1 MKHLG
6 CSILFVNPR
15 NQVLLFLRDNKPDI
29 PFPNMWD
36 VPGGHVEPGETP
48 EECIVREMAEEMG
61 MALQGFRL
69 FSVRDFEDRTEFTFW
84 KAADL
89 VIEEIR
95 LTEGQ
100 CLRWFTREEV
110 RSTVLSY
117 GFNDIVADFF
127 RKAPFLRHND
137 KRH

>member
-15 NQVLLFLRDNKPDI
+15 RQVLLFLRDDNPDI

-36 VPGGHVEPGETP
+36 VPGGHVEPGEPP

-61 MALQGFRL
+61 MALQAFRL
-69 FSVRDFEDRTEFTFW
+69 FSVREFEDRTEYTFW

-89 VIEEIR
+89 AVDRIR

-100 CLRWFTREEV
+100 CLRWFTEDEV
-110 RSTVLSY
+110 KATKLAY
-117 GFNDIVADFF
+117 GFNDIVTDFF
-127 RKAPFLRHND
+127 RKAPFLQPNPNPA
-137 KRH
+137 

>member
-1 MKHLG
+1 MKHTG

-15 NQVLLFLRDNKPDI
+15 HQVLLFLRDDKPDI

-48 EECIVREMAEEMG
+48 EECIVREMEEEMG

-69 FSVRDFEDRTEFTFW
+69 FSVRDFEDRTEHTFW

-89 VIEEIR
+89 AIDGIR

-110 RSTVLSY
+110 TDTELPY

-127 RKAPFLRHND
+127 REAPFLDHTD
-137 KRH
+137 KGR